1 MFNDDEGTKMD
12 LEGKV
17 AIVTGG
23 AVRLGR
29 AQALALAGQGA
40 QLVIHYN
47 RSSGPARQVVRQIQ
61 EMGGEAISVQADL
74 SRPGTA
80 ASIVERAVIYYD
92 RVDIV
97 VNSASIFEPGRWDDT
112 DQQNWDRHFDINL
125 KSPFFL
131 TQAFARHVG
140 PERRG
145 HVVNIADWRAVSP
158 GPDHLAYTLTKAALV
173 AMTKSL
179 AQALAPQI
187 QVNAIAPGL
196 ILPPPGQGAAYL
208 EQRAT
213 HVPLQ
218 RTGSAAEIAEAL
230 LFLLR
235 SDFVTG
241 ELLYVTGGEH
251 LLAGRQT

>member
-1 MFNDDEGTKMD
+1 MD
-12 LEGKV
+12 LRARV
-17 AIVTGG
+17 AIVTGA

-29 AQALALAGQGA
+29 AQALALAEQGA
-40 QLVIHYN
+40 RLVVHYN
-47 RSSGPARQVVRQIQ
+47 TSAGPALEVVRQIQ
-61 EMGGEAISVQADL
+61 SMGSDAIAVQADL
-74 SRPGTA
+74 SQPMQA
-80 ASIVERAVIYYD
+80 PAIVEQAMARFGQ
-92 RVDIV
+92 VDIL
-97 VNSASIFEPGRWDDT
+97 VNSASIFEPGYWDDT
-112 DQQNWDRHFDINL
+112 TEENWDRHFDINL

-131 TQAFARHVG
+131 TQAFAKQIG
-140 PERRG
+140 PKSRA
-145 HVVNIADWRAVSP
+145 HVVNIADWRAVSL
-158 GPDHLAYTLTKAALV
+158 GTDHVAYTLTKAALV

-196 ILPPPGQGAAYL
+196 ILPPPGHGPEYL
-208 EQRAT
+208 DRRAPQI
-213 HVPLQ
+213 PLQ
-218 RTGSAAEIAEAL
+218 RTGSADEIANAL